1 MYKAADLR
9 ERTLDDLKELERTLA
24 KEIFSARF
32 KNFTNRLDDT
42 SSLRKNRRDLA
53 RIKTVL
59 LEKIRVSTAAV
70 PAPKP
75 AAKKEEKPAA
85 KKAAAAAPVAPP
97 SKPAAEAAAPEA
109 PPSKAAPKKKAAAA
123 PKKKT
128 SAKKSE
134 E

>member
-1 MYKAADLR
+1 MYKAEDLR
-9 ERTLDDLKELERTLA
+9 ERTLEDLRELERTLA
-24 KEIFSARF
+24 KELFSARF

-42 SSLRKNRRDLA
+42 SSLRKGRRDLA

-59 LEKIRVSTAAV
+59 LEKLRLSTAGAPV
-70 PAPKP
+70 APAKPKP
-75 AAKKEEKPAA
+75 AP
-85 KKAAAAAPVAPP
+85 KKAAAAAAAPP
-97 SKPAAEAAAPEA
+97 SKPAVEAA
-109 PPSKAAPKKKAAAA
+109 PPSKPAPKKKAAAA